1 MGSGT
6 EQVEFA
12 LGCLGKGGDRLEKVA
27 FEQRL
32 DGMSQGDFWGNTILV
47 RKHSEGK
54 D

>member
-12 LGCLGKGGDRLEKVA
+12 LGCLGKRGDLLEKVV

-32 DGMSQGDFWGNTILV
+32 DGVSQGVFWGNIILV
-47 RKHSEGK
+47 RKHSQGK